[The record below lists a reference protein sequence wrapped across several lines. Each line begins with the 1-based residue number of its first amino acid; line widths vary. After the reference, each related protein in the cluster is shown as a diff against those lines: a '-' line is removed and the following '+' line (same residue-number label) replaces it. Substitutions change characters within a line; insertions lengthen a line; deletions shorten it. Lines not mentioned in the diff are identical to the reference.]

1 MTRPLEDRVPLYDDV
16 GHLIGTI
23 MRPVTP
29 GVLGPGSE
37 KVYLAR
43 NGIRPDSPSEPP
55 ERHAA

>member
-1 MTRPLEDRVPLYDDV
+1 
-16 GHLIGTI
+16 
-23 MRPVTP
+23 MRPVIP

-43 NGIRPDSPSEPP
+43 NGIRPGSPSEPP